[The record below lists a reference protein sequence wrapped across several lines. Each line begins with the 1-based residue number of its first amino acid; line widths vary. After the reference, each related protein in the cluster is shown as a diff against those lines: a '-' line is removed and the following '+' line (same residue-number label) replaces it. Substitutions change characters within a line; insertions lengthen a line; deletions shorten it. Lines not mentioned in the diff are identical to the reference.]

1 MLSTENPG
9 CMLSGSN
16 NYYSIGMATPICG
29 YDSRKFSVHIMK
41 N

>member
-1 MLSTENPG
+1 MLSTETLA

-16 NYYSIGMATPICG
+16 NYYPIGTATPICG